1 MKDNNCIFCKLA
13 NGDIPT
19 NSIYEDGDFKVI
31 LDANPATKGHAL
43 ILPKN
48 HFANLL
54 EADDDVLAKAL
65 PLAKKLANNMKAKL
79 GCAGINVVQNNGEAA
94 GQTVHHLHIHLIP
107 RYEDDPDKTLCGWS
121 HQSFTEEETKEV
133 VEKLSM

>member
-13 NGDIPT
+13 NGEIPT

-31 LDANPATKGHAL
+31 LDADPATKGHAL

-54 EADDDVLAKAL
+54 EADEDVLEKAL
-65 PLAKKLANNMKAKL
+65 PLAKRIANKMKSEL
-79 GCAGINVVQNNGEAA
+79 CCAGINIVQNNGEAA
-94 GQTVHHLHIHLIP
+94 GQTVHHLHIHVIP
-107 RYEDDPDKTLCGWS
+107 RYEDDPDKTICGWS
-121 HQSFTEEETKEV
+121 HQSFTDAETAEV
-133 VEKLSM
+133 VKKLSI